1 MKKFHLLSLVKIF
14 LSILFV
20 STFLSCSKS
29 DDDETYTPDFTFTED
44 VNDANK
50 IVFSNTSTGSYLFM
64 QWDFGNGEISEKV
77 RASTKD
83 YTIFYSEKGDY
94 QVQLTLWGPD
104 NVLSNNKNVTKTVSI
119 AQDVFVAD
127 FTYTINEAKPN
138 FVILNNTTI
147 GDYDHISWRYNDKD
161 ITGDN
166 IDQTE
171 IYLHKAGTY
180 DIELH
185 VYKDDVEKILTKQ
198 ISIAQDDPD
207 YLDNMTLVWS
217 DEFDG
222 ASINTDYWTF
232 ETGASGWGNNELQN
246 YTNGDNAEI
255 VDGKLVITAKKVNEN
270 KAAGSYTSARMI
282 SKGKQSF
289 TYGRMEIRA
298 KLPSGKGIWP
308 AIWMLGED
316 ISTVSWPACGEIDI
330 MEYVGYEPDVVHAT
344 VHTTSGSGSNGNGRS
359 KALETAEEEFH
370 IYGLLWD
377 EDAIVFY
384 IDTPEN
390 ITHTY
395 NPTSKTDSNWPF
407 DKAQFFI
414 LNVAVGGNW
423 GGAQGIDNA
432 IFPQTMEI
440 DYVRVYQ

>member
-1 MKKFHLLSLVKIF
+1 MKLFRTLTITKMFLALLFMTTLLS
-14 LSILFV
+14 
-20 STFLSCSKS
+20 CDKS
-29 DDDETYTPDFTFTED
+29 DDGESYTPDFTFTED

-50 IVFSNTSTGSYLFM
+50 IVFTNTSTGSYLFM
-64 QWDFGNGEISEKV
+64 QYDFGNGEVSEKT
-77 RASTKD
+77 RATTNN

-94 QVQLTLWGPD
+94 QVKLTLWGL
-104 NVLSNNKNVTKTVSI
+104 NNELSNNKVVSKTVSI
-119 AQDVFVAD
+119 QNDVFVAD
-127 FTYTINEAKPN
+127 FTYSIDNAKPN
-138 FVILNNTTI
+138 FVKLSNTTT
-147 GDYDHISWRYNDKD
+147 GNYDRISWEYNDKE
-161 ITGDN
+161 ITGDD

-180 DIELH
+180 DVELH

-198 ISIAQDDPD
+198 VIIAQDDPD
-207 YLDNMTLVWS
+207 YLDNMSLVWS

-222 ASINTDYWTF
+222 TSINTDYWTF
-232 ETGASGWGNNELQN
+232 ETGAGGWGNNELQN

-255 VDGKLVITAKKVNEN
+255 VDGKLVITAEKLNEN
-270 KAAGSYTSARMI
+270 KVAGSYSSTRMI

-308 AIWMLGED
+308 AIWMLGEN

-344 VHTTSGSGSNGNGRS
+344 VHTTSGSGSNGNGSS
-359 KALETAEEEFH
+359 KTLETAEEEFH

-384 IDTPEN
+384 IDTPDN

-395 NPTSKTDSNWPF
+395 NPTTKTTSNWPF
-407 DKAQFFI
+407 DEDQFFI

-423 GGAQGIDNA
+423 GGAQGIDNT

>member
-138 FVILNNTTI
+138 FVILNNTTT

-270 KAAGSYTSARMI
+270 KAAGSYTSTALPMDAWKFAPNCLQEKE
-282 SKGKQSF
+282 SGQQ
-289 TYGRMEIRA
+289 YG
-298 KLPSGKGIWP
+298 
-308 AIWMLGED
+308 
-316 ISTVSWPACGEIDI
+316 C
-330 MEYVGYEPDVVHAT
+330 
-344 VHTTSGSGSNGNGRS
+344 
-359 KALETAEEEFH
+359 
-370 IYGLLWD
+370 
-377 EDAIVFY
+377 
-384 IDTPEN
+384 
-390 ITHTY
+390 
-395 NPTSKTDSNWPF
+395 
-407 DKAQFFI
+407 
-414 LNVAVGGNW
+414 
-423 GGAQGIDNA
+423 
-432 IFPQTMEI
+432 
-440 DYVRVYQ
+440 